1 MYNPVTLIDP
11 GTTKLAVLICRKGF
25 NGGLELLGLGR
36 AQYDGVQNDGWK
48 SENITGQA
56 LDSALGQARKM
67 AGIRI
72 SRCILGIPNEFCG
85 LIRNEAELPL
95 GRPVSKQDVM
105 ELRRRAAEYSLP
117 APWEVAN
124 VVYGTFSVDGRSV
137 GNPLG
142 ISCEKLGLQASLI
155 CIETDFADQMT
166 RFLRSRQI
174 EVSKWVPVPLA
185 CGEAMLTQEDRHKGI
200 IWVDTGG
207 QSTDIAVYKNGIPVF
222 YDWLP
227 LGGDDISRDIAI
239 GIDISIDEAERLKR
253 YCVLGLAFDDDSEDS
268 AMQMPI
274 RDGQHIQNIP
284 MGFLQEI
291 VESRI
296 EEILELV
303 VKRVEAEGLLADSQ
317 RVVLTGG
324 GLSLFRGIREL
335 GSRILGLPV
344 YLGVPDVIGLS
355 SPTLSSVYSIGCYGI
370 KDKPYAGWSLSG
382 IWGTLRRKLINK
394 IKI

>member
-1 MYNPVTLIDP
+1 M
-11 GTTKLAVLICRKGF
+11 AVLICRKGF

-105 ELRRRAAEYSLP
+105 ELRRRAASIT
-117 APWEVAN
+117 ACSWEVAN

-207 QSTDIAVYKNGIPVF
+207 QSTDIAVYRNGIPVF

-324 GLSLFRGIREL
+324 GLSSSEESGNWAAAYWGCRCIW
-335 GSRILGLPV
+335 GSR
-344 YLGVPDVIGLS
+344 DVIGLS

-382 IWGTLRRKLINK
+382 IWEPCAEN
-394 IKI
+394 